1 MFHGRA
7 SMRIDRGFRSSLL
20 TASLWAAGCGA
31 APASNPV
38 ASVEPPQATVVVG
51 GTVELTGDASGPSA
65 DSGPFYGFW
74 GVLTTCPYQ
83 PAPVQCCWERD
94 PAYPPDPATCPN
106 GWISGH
112 SSFLPVTVT
121 FHAPVTPQTVVLAFT
136 SARLALRGVD
146 GTSTVRIPIT
156 VVDPP

>member
-1 MFHGRA
+1 
-7 SMRIDRGFRSSLL
+7 MRIDPRFRSSLL

-51 GTVELTGDASGPSA
+51 GTVELTGDATGSVDAGHLV
-65 DSGPFYGFW
+65 GYW

-83 PAPVQCCWERD
+83 RTPVQCCGQQEAAPID
-94 PAYPPDPATCPN
+94 PAWCPN

-136 SARLALRGVD
+136 SVRFALSGV
-146 GTSTVRIPIT
+146 GETSTVRIPIT

>member
-1 MFHGRA
+1 
-7 SMRIDRGFRSSLL
+7 MRIDRGFRSSLL

-51 GTVELTGDASGPSA
+51 GTVELTGDATGSVDAGYLV
-65 DSGPFYGFW
+65 GYW

-83 PAPVQCCWERD
+83 GTPVQCCWQRD
-94 PAYPPDPATCPN
+94 PAIPIDPASCPN

-112 SSFLPVTVT
+112 SSFLP
-121 FHAPVTPQTVVLAFT
+121 
-136 SARLALRGVD
+136 
-146 GTSTVRIPIT
+146 
-156 VVDPP
+156 